1 MNKAMSPTWRN
12 FFHFALPSMGAMVLF
27 SSYTIIDGIFVSHGV
42 SDLAMAAVNLS
53 LPFINIL
60 SGLAVLL
67 TMGTS
72 TLCAF
77 ALGKGEHKKAEEI
90 FTQTVVV
97 ILIVSAVISV
107 AVSLLAKPLAYLL
120 GARELTIG
128 YSSQYLHVV
137 CLFSV
142 CVILSYCLEVMVK
155 VDGRPQ
161 LAMMGMAISFV
172 VHIGLDYIF
181 IFHLHLEVLGSALA
195 TGLSHTG
202 SLIFF
207 LAYFLSGKSNLRFRR
222 FRWDLKKVV
231 EGLPLGVADCSVEF
245 VLGFLT
251 LLYNHVIV
259 STLGEEC
266 LPIYAVISY
275 ITILVFFL
283 MQGAAQG
290 MMPLVSLAEGHNDHA
305 VSRNFLRKCLLTVGV
320 VSILVELIC
329 QLAPGLLVS
338 MLLEGENVLYADAV
352 SALRQY
358 ALSYLFS
365 GFGIALAGYFAALGR
380 GPSSVILSLGRGFVL
395 LPGALLVINTLT
407 GGAGLWMAAL
417 VGELLSLALG
427 LFLLRR
433 AEHGKPVL
441 AVSRV

>member
-1 MNKAMSPTWRN
+1 M
-12 FFHFALPSMGAMVLF
+12 
-27 SSYTIIDGIFVSHGV
+27 I
-42 SDLAMAAVNLS
+42 
-53 LPFINIL
+53 
-60 SGLAVLL
+60 
-67 TMGTS
+67 
-72 TLCAF
+72 
-77 ALGKGEHKKAEEI
+77 
-90 FTQTVVV
+90 
-97 ILIVSAVISV
+97 
-107 AVSLLAKPLAYLL
+107 
-120 GARELTIG
+120 
-128 YSSQYLHVV
+128 
-137 CLFSV
+137 
-142 CVILSYCLEVMVK
+142 
-155 VDGRPQ
+155 
-161 LAMMGMAISFV
+161 GMAISFV
-172 VHIGLDYIF
+172 VHIVLDYIF

-195 TGLSHTG
+195 TGLSHTA
-202 SLIFF
+202 SLVFF
-207 LAYFLSGKSNLRFRR
+207 LSYFLSGKSNLRFRR
-222 FRWDLKKVV
+222 FRWNLKKVL

-259 STLGEEC
+259 STLGEES

-290 MMPLVSLAEGHNDHA
+290 MMPLVSLAEGHSDHA
-305 VSRNFLRKCLLTVGV
+305 ASRDFLKKCLITVAAVGLL
-320 VSILVELIC
+320 IELIC

-395 LPGALLVINTLT
+395 LPGALLLINTLT

-427 LFLLRR
+427 LLLLRR
-433 AEHGKPVL
+433 AEHGRPVL
-441 AVSRV
+441 AASQG